1 MTVGAIL
8 AVVIPLGVLLVM
20 LPYVITML
28 RRRGGQS

>member
-8 AVVIPLGVLLVM
+8 AVVIPLGFLLVM

-28 RRRGGQS
+28 RRRGRQS

>member
-8 AVVIPLGVLLVM
+8 AVVIPLGFLLVM
-20 LPYVITML
+20 FPYVITIL

>member
-8 AVVIPLGVLLVM
+8 TVVIPLGFVLVM
-20 LPYVITML
+20 LTYVIRML

>member
-8 AVVIPLGVLLVM
+8 SVVIPLGFLLVV